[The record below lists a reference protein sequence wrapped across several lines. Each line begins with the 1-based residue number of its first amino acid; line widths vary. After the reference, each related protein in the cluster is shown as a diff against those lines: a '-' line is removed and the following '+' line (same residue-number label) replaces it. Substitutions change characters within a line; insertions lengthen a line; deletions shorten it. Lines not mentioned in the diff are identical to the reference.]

1 MEHYGLGVC
10 PYKRLGSPRDHCRF
24 GPLRHGAPGTRSV
37 LSPLWFVPPIGSAIA
52 PPSAAPPQPKV
63 RGAMR
68 DEGGAALSSVGSL
81 QPAAITA
88 AVFATR
94 TANIKQL
101 LAKAA

>member
-1 MEHYGLGVC
+1 VHDA
-10 PYKRLGSPRDHCRF
+10 R
-24 GPLRHGAPGTRSV
+24 
-37 LSPLWFVPPIGSAIA
+37 
-52 PPSAAPPQPKV
+52 
-63 RGAMR
+63 RG
-68 DEGGAALSSVGSL
+68 EGGATLSSLGSL

>member
-1 MEHYGLGVC
+1 MGPHYSVGLQNQALGATTNPPFVRHETGLGG
-10 PYKRLGSPRDHCRF
+10 RLARCEGGGLH
-24 GPLRHGAPGTRSV
+24 
-37 LSPLWFVPPIGSAIA
+37 
-52 PPSAAPPQPKV
+52 PSAAPPQPKV

-88 AVFATR
+88 ALFATR